1 MKIPGSIFAMLAMLF
16 VSAPGFADIYK
27 SKDAEGNT
35 VFTDVPTEGAKEVDV
50 QPINTADAPPDMPH
64 PTPKEPAAPAAG
76 PASQQ
81 TQQGGVTIIG
91 DAHNERVERAVEEHR
106 REEVRD
112 AVERHEVG
120 DGEQVEHHAEGEL
133 LRRTPPAAQPHVGGH
148 GRRH

>member
-1 MKIPGSIFAMLAMLF
+1 MKFTASIFAVLAMLF
-16 VSAPGFADIYK
+16 LSAPGFADIYK

-50 QPINTADAPPDMPH
+50 QPINTADAPPDIPR
-64 PTPKEPAAPAAG
+64 PAASEPAAPAAA

-91 DAHNERVERAVEEHR
+91 DAHNERVERAVEENR

-112 AVERHEVG
+112 AVEPNEVG
-120 DGEQVEHHAEGEL
+120 DGEQVEHRAEGEL
-133 LRRTPPAAQPHVGGH
+133 LKRTPPAAQPHIGGH
-148 GRRH
+148 GKRH